1 MIWPHRESRVI
12 LHSSICSI
20 WHLGKQ
26 ILISYIPTVKNHAV
40 FISFTS
46 GLWLSCSF
54 CFPCLFL
61 IYFPFIL
68 LTVEMEIIKFCL
80 LHLVLL
86 KVVGLLRFRGIKRKK
101 FCPFKLLFTV
111 NVGSDCH
118 ISFRVSTV
126 LSPFLWG
133 THPSGWVLGLLHPLQ
148 HSLWGLL
155 LLSFAWFK
163 YTLFM
168 LNA

>member
-1 MIWPHRESRVI
+1 MI
-12 LHSSICSI
+12 LHSSISSI

-26 ILISYIPTVKNHAV
+26 ILISYIPAVKNHAV

-80 LHLVLL
+80 LHPVLL
-86 KVVGLLRFRGIKRKK
+86 KVVGLLRFSGIKRKK

-111 NVGSDCH
+111 NIGLDCH
-118 ISFRVSTV
+118 VSSRVSTV
-126 LSPFLWG
+126 PMRNPPFWVG
-133 THPSGWVLGLLHPLQ
+133 TWV
-148 HSLWGLL
+148 SA
-155 LLSFAWFK
+155 SFAAFS
-163 YTLFM
+163 LRSSVIIFC
-168 LNA
+168 LI